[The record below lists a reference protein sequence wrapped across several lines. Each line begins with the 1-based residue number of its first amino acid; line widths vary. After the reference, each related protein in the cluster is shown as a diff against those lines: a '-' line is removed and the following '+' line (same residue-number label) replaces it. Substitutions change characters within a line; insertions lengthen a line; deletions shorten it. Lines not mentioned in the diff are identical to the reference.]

1 VADTAEQLD
10 VAAILG
16 ALRQE
21 VREARAAQGEG
32 EAGTA
37 LSAIE
42 RELHH
47 SAEQLEITRVV
58 SHHWPLN
65 GRGLYERGLIVI
77 HKLVRRYLRWYIGPI
92 VEQQNA
98 FNDAATRSIRLLIE
112 AQAELREQMA
122 ELRRAQEAARAVT
135 PEAGGPGGQATGRAG
150 DQETGERGD
159 AAPSGEQLQQQVERA
174 GRAEAPAPL
183 PDLGLRQLPAQL
195 VDKAAVSAHWDLG
208 GDTPLTRAR
217 ALAQRGVRQYLRW
230 MINPIVEQQNAF
242 NTALA
247 ETAPPLLAADAEL
260 RARAAG
266 LRADQRKDAR

>member
-1 VADTAEQLD
+1 MADPAEQFD
-10 VAAILG
+10 VAAIL
-16 ALRQE
+16 ASLRQE

-32 EAGTA
+32 ESGTA

-122 ELRRAQEAARAVT
+122 ELRRAQEARGR
-135 PEAGGPGGQATGRAG
+135 EEQQAGGAEEQAS
-150 DQETGERGD
+150 GD
-159 AAPSGEQLQQQVERA
+159 AGPPDVRQLQQQVERA
-174 GRAEAPAPL
+174 GRAEPPAPL

-217 ALAQRGVRQYLRW
+217 ALIQRGTRQYLRW

-242 NTALA
+242 NSALA
-247 ETAPPLLAADAEL
+247 ETAPHLLAADAEL

-266 LRADQRKDAR
+266 LRASQHKDAR